1 MPSLGEGADWGDLGM
16 VGLWDAVMRPG
27 GAARRPSLPA
37 LGLFALTYFAFC
49 WLADQ
54 LGSADVAGITIW
66 PPGGLLLGLLLIA
79 DRRSWCWWIGAG
91 LLAELAAGSAFF
103 RLAPLPG
110 LMIFTGNAL
119 EAAAGASFLRW
130 GKVASFRFSDL
141 RDILA
146 FTLAGLLAPIVGATV
161 GAATVALTARQSF
174 PDAWPLW
181 WVGDASGVLVFTP
194 AVLTVLQNWRK
205 WRRVE
210 TSRWVEVACLVALSV
225 VTAHLVF
232 TGRYPFDFLLL
243 LPVLWA
249 ALRFEILGA
258 ALTSLLIALTASHY
272 TLAGEGAVTRLGV
285 SAGMQQFMV
294 QLFLVMASLLALVLG
309 TLARQRRQSTQALKV
324 ANRNL
329 QSRVQAQTASLQAG
343 DKRFRHAAD
352 ATNALVYETRPD
364 DGTAVFAYGLE
375 RFIGETDIDL
385 GNSDW
390 WRGRIHPDDAVGH
403 VAYHNGCLADPNC
416 QRYSSNYRIRHSDG
430 SWRDVEDRGQIIRDA
445 DGKAVQLVGS
455 VVDVTERRLADE
467 RERFLTRE
475 VNHRAKNILSLVQA
489 VARQLSATG
498 GDDFL
503 SRFEERL
510 QALAEHQNLLTQN
523 VGEGVALDALVR
535 TQLAHFKDLFDDRI
549 RLDGPPLTLS
559 GNATQLVGMALHELA
574 TNAAKYGA
582 LSTET
587 GRIGITWQLDPVDDR
602 FMMRWIETGGPP
614 VKAPQRRGFGST
626 VIERMIRARFNA
638 QVILD
643 FQSTGLVWQFTCAG
657 AKLLEAAATGANAP
671 DHPRP

>member
-1 MPSLGEGADWGDLGM
+1 M
-16 VGLWDAVMRPG
+16 VGRRQAGTRPG
-27 GAARRPSLPA
+27 GSVRRPSLLS

-79 DRRSWCWWIGAG
+79 DRRSWPWWIGTG
-91 LLAELAAGSAFF
+91 LMAELAAGAVFF
-103 RLAPLPG
+103 HLSPVPG

-119 EAAAGASFLRW
+119 EAVAGATFLRW
-130 GKVASFRFSDL
+130 GKIASFRFSDL

-146 FTLAGLLAPIVGATV
+146 FTLAGLLAPVVGATV
-161 GAATVALTARQSF
+161 GAATVSLTARQSF

-210 TSRWVEVACLVALSV
+210 TARWIEVACLVALSV

-249 ALRFEILGA
+249 ALRFETLGA

-272 TLAGEGAVTRLGV
+272 TLAGEGTVTRLGV
-285 SAGMQQFMV
+285 STGMQQFMV
-294 QLFLVMASLLALVLG
+294 QLFLVVASLLALVLG
-309 TLARQRRQSTQALKV
+309 TLARQRRQSMQALKV

-329 QSRVQAQTASLQAG
+329 QSRVQAQTASLQAS

-352 ATNALVYETRPD
+352 ATNALIYETRPD

-375 RFIGETDIDL
+375 RFVGENEVDL

-390 WRGRIHPDDAVGH
+390 WRGRIHPDDAPAH
-403 VAYHNGCLADPNC
+403 VTYHDACLSDSAC
-416 QRYSSNYRIRHSDG
+416 QRYSSNYRIRHGDG
-430 SWRDVEDRGQIIRDA
+430 SWRDVEDHGQIIRDTN
-445 DGKAVQLVGS
+445 GKAVQLIGS
-455 VVDVTERRLADE
+455 IVDVTERRHAE
-467 RERFLTRE
+467 ARERFLTRE
-475 VNHRAKNILSLVQA
+475 VSHRAKNTLSLVQA
-489 VARQLSATG
+489 VARQLGATG
-498 GDDFL
+498 GADFL
-503 SRFEERL
+503 GRFEERL

-523 VGEGVALDALVR
+523 VWDGVALDDLVR

-549 RLDGPPLTLS
+549 RIGGPALTLS
-559 GNATQLVGMALHELA
+559 GNAAQLVGMALHELA

-582 LSTET
+582 LSSDT
-587 GRIGITWQLDPVDDR
+587 GRIGITWQISAADDR
-602 FMMRWIETGGPP
+602 FLMRWIESGGPR
-614 VKAPQRRGFGST
+614 VKAPKHRGFGST
-626 VIERMIRARFNA
+626 VIERMIRTSFGA

-643 FQSTGLVWQFTCAG
+643 FQATGLIWQFTCPSATLREM
-657 AKLLEAAATGANAP
+657 AATSAAAP
-671 DHPRP
+671 VLPRP